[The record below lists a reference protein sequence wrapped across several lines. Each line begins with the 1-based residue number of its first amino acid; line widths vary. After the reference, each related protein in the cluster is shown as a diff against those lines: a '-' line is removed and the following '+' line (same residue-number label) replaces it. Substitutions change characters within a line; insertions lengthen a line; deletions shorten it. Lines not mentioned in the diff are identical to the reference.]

1 MRLNSGNLG
10 RNEEV
15 LEAANFAQIFF
26 EDFEENG
33 SKTAIFC
40 ADNDIG
46 RRKNEFVKRVKQLF
60 PENIIG
66 CKKLGNK
73 DIVVLTSRSVLNV
86 LDPKDF
92 SVKKSIQCDYFAT
105 SLCSYIYGD
114 SLDSLQIFIGSVE
127 GDLMEWKLKNENKK
141 PIRRK
146 GHKGMIFAI
155 SADSQNIFTISDD
168 RTLRMWKIEEDSGC
182 LCTVYGHTARP
193 FSICVDEANQ
203 MIFTGGIEQTIFVW
217 KYSENS
223 IELVRKIGLS
233 IGTIRSIVQIE
244 NSKLLVGSYEGA
256 LVTVNISPIEKS
268 FEICKNVQNFAYLS
282 EKLVILDDTNN
293 LTVFKNEKMAKI
305 LFRAENIRYL
315 TSDSSSSSNSVAAWN
330 NEKFVIF
337 MNEMNV
343 LSLKMS
349 SNVISIIVSGCY
361 FLVKLVDGFV
371 RLYSLSD
378 SQNLKYL
385 KKFKLAKPSMIPSKF
400 IIIDDFLVFG
410 TTHGELYYIQIS
422 TSSSSPENVIKN
434 RKIEK
439 SLFGDKE
446 ISKIHKIE
454 DLDDGIF
461 MVLAKNGTWS
471 TFQITENREILLLNS
486 RSFSAN
492 MRITWP
498 CEFLEIYDRNY
509 IVGFHGTS
517 LVIWDTI
524 KGISCFEIYC
534 GGGNRE
540 WKMRENETNEVF
552 FDYLSHGILRRQK
565 IDLEMVEY
573 SADIP
578 HSSSIVS
585 ASGSRNYLATVS
597 LDGILS
603 ISSKLSGDSSN
614 FQIDFSMFAGENL
627 LCVDIFESS
636 ENPAEIW
643 VITGGGKSTFGI
655 WKFLGTNFERNIFW
669 HRNYCE
675 DSDEGRV
682 VAVKFVEKNR
692 GEFGQEFVVSFSSGA
707 IFTFSIENNE
717 IIAKNRIRLDE
728 NVGIGAKIEIR
739 KGQGENYEILV
750 GTSGS
755 YLICYRIDGK
765 NVEKIWQKRLDDRSG
780 VTALCFSTK
789 SEIIIGFDSGN
800 VITSQSSS
808 PDSFQILHKHL
819 STVVGIVEKDSN
831 IYSVSLDCQIK
842 NNEGKCEN
850 TRINMPNG
858 MTKTDN
864 CIIVIG
870 DGLETF

>member
-1 MRLNSGNLG
+1 M
-10 RNEEV
+10 
-15 LEAANFAQIFF
+15 
-26 EDFEENG
+26 
-33 SKTAIFC
+33 
-40 ADNDIG
+40 
-46 RRKNEFVKRVKQLF
+46 VKSVMTKY
-60 PENIIG
+60 E
-66 CKKLGNK
+66 KK

-371 RLYSLSD
+371 
-378 SQNLKYL
+378 
-385 KKFKLAKPSMIPSKF
+385 
-400 IIIDDFLVFG
+400 
-410 TTHGELYYIQIS
+410 
-422 TSSSSPENVIKN
+422 
-434 RKIEK
+434 
-439 SLFGDKE
+439 
-446 ISKIHKIE
+446 
-454 DLDDGIF
+454 
-461 MVLAKNGTWS
+461 
-471 TFQITENREILLLNS
+471 
-486 RSFSAN
+486 
-492 MRITWP
+492 
-498 CEFLEIYDRNY
+498 IYDRNY

-765 NVEKIWQKRLDDRSG
+765 NVEKIWQKIHSKFFTNISQQLLELLKKIRIFIQFHWI
-780 VTALCFSTK
+780 VK
-789 SEIIIGFDSGN
+789 SKIMREN
-800 VITSQSSS
+800 VK
-808 PDSFQILHKHL
+808 IL
-819 STVVGIVEKDSN
+819 E
-831 IYSVSLDCQIK
+831 
-842 NNEGKCEN
+842 
-850 TRINMPNG
+850 
-858 MTKTDN
+858 
-864 CIIVIG
+864 
-870 DGLETF
+870 